1 MRSFVIKIIDFL
13 WLMWWL
19 HKCFLDCCWEIFFF
33 RFILNQ
39 NKFYRFFKIF
49 YLFFCFLFS
58 FSIFKFH
65 YLFYSSLY
73 ILSELFYYFYLRVF
87 FLYWFIDS
95 LLQNFLKIIPLKQKN
110 YILVSFLNF
119 CLDVMFFKKH
129 QTKLIFRRANNRI
142 NHFDQWTHPSFFH
155 IFITLISTRSSIFL
169 FLFLLHYKF
178 LYYIPV
184 PEYNFLKT
192 KKKKN
197 HFHSKLYIQR
207 TWN

>member
-1 MRSFVIKIIDFL
+1 MFSRLLLRD
-13 WLMWWL
+13 
-19 HKCFLDCCWEIFFF
+19 FFF

-39 NKFYRFFKIF
+39 NKFCRFFKIF

-73 ILSELFYYFYLRVF
+73 TLSELFYYFYIRVF

-155 IFITLISTRSSIFL
+155 IFITLISTRSSISL

-178 LYYIPV
+178 PRYALLSLNII
-184 PEYNFLKT
+184 FLKQ
-192 KKKKN
+192 KKKKIISTRN
-197 HFHSKLYIQR
+197 YIFKER
-207 TWN
+207 ETNFSPCR